1 MLSSEKGMS
10 DFAKQIHN
18 LTDYNI
24 PTPVKEQNKVIDEI
38 VNVASNGKLIK
49 NNLDI
54 LTRSSKII
62 IGSTNEIRN
71 FCQKRSPR
79 KPKNRFAKEAYCK
92 KMLLEYE
99 SQFINLLD
107 QDLPGFED
115 EPENTKMSKS
125 S

>member
-49 NNLDI
+49 
-54 LTRSSKII
+54 K
-62 IGSTNEIRN
+62 
-71 FCQKRSPR
+71 
-79 KPKNRFAKEAYCK
+79 
-92 KMLLEYE
+92 
-99 SQFINLLD
+99 
-107 QDLPGFED
+107 
-115 EPENTKMSKS
+115 
-125 S
+125 